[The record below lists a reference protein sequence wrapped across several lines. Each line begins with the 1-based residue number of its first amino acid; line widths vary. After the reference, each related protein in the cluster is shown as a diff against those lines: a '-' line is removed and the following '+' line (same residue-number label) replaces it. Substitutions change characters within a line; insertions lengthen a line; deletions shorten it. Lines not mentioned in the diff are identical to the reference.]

1 MEITPGTIFS
11 DMKMSICVCGD
22 IDKAEKKLSTNVI
35 MNAYNKIR
43 ATMAFRIMVLLFISC
58 FMFHVL

>member
-11 DMKMSICVCGD
+11 DMKMSICVCDD
-22 IDKAEKKLSTNVI
+22 IDKAEKRLSTNVI

-43 ATMAFRIMVLLFISC
+43 AIMAFRITVLLFISY
-58 FMFHVL
+58 FMLQVS

>member
-11 DMKMSICVCGD
+11 DMKVSICVCGD
-22 IDKAEKKLSTNVI
+22 IDKTEKRLSTIVI

-43 ATMAFRIMVLLFISC
+43 ATMAFRITVLLFISC

>member
-1 MEITPGTIFS
+1 MEIISGTIFS

-22 IDKAEKKLSTNVI
+22 IDKTEKRLSTNVI

-43 ATMAFRIMVLLFISC
+43 AIMVFIIT
-58 FMFHVL
+58 FIGFYLNNH

>member
-1 MEITPGTIFS
+1 MEIISGTIFS

-22 IDKAEKKLSTNVI
+22 IDKTEKRLSTNVI

-43 ATMAFRIMVLLFISC
+43 AIMVLLLLSLVFI
-58 FMFHVL
+58 